1 MYLKFVF
8 VCVIVCVFVFLVS
21 IFIKKKSK
29 IVVHYY
35 NNFFDQA
42 INLYTVIFYGD
53 VN

>member
-8 VCVIVCVFVFLVS
+8 VCLFVCLFFLVF
-21 IFIKKKSK
+21 IFINKKSK

-42 INLYTVIFYGD
+42 INLYTIIFYGD